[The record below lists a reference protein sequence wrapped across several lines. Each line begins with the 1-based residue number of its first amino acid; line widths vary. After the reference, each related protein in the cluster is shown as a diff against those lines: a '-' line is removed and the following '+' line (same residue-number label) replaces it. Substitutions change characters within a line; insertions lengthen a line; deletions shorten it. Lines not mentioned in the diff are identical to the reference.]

1 MISIEL
7 LRKQRL
13 LQRLDESVVIDLA
26 RHMRFEQFQKRDY
39 VFHKGSSGDALIMVL
54 SGRLQIVTLSEDNR
68 EVGLSFVEAGDYC
81 GELSIIDGGARSAS
95 AVAVVDSM
103 VGFLPRAKARWL
115 FFHDPVVVEQLLM
128 KMSAMVRSSSQQR
141 SLLSMNR
148 SYSRIYAVLMNTAK
162 KPSSA
167 QPVIENLPTQQAIA
181 MMANVS
187 RETVSRAIQALVKM
201 GVVTKDTKRLIVQDV
216 ATLEKLARGET
227 DISEIQDLRKSA

>member
-115 FFHDPVVVEQLLM
+115 FFTAAFIAQHEPLLLTYLRGADEYRKKTVECTT
-128 KMSAMVRSSSQQR
+128 R
-141 SLLSMNR
+141 
-148 SYSRIYAVLMNTAK
+148 Y
-162 KPSSA
+162 
-167 QPVIENLPTQQAIA
+167 
-181 MMANVS
+181 
-187 RETVSRAIQALVKM
+187 
-201 GVVTKDTKRLIVQDV
+201 
-216 ATLEKLARGET
+216 
-227 DISEIQDLRKSA
+227 